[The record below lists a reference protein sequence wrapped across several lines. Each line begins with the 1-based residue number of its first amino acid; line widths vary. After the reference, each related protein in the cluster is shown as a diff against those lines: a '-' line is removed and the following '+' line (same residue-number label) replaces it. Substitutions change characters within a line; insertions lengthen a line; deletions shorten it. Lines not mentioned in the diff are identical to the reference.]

1 VEPYFALDDVWVFPG
16 GNGDASPPILSRI
29 TLQIPPGGCWTVVG
43 HSGAGKTTLL
53 RLLNRMVEP
62 TRGTVRREGVCLG
75 DIPPSELRRQVGMVF
90 QEPVWLPG
98 TVRDNLLAAAAL
110 GVVPVERAEA
120 RLPEI
125 LSLIGLAPEFLTRDE
140 DALSLGERQ
149 RVALGRALMTSP
161 RALLLDEPTASL
173 DPPGARSLIDQ
184 VLTLARAEQLTLVL
198 VTHRLRDA
206 RQFGGDAVVLEGGRV
221 VEVGPSEDVI
231 PRLETRWEQD
241 V

>member
-1 VEPYFALDDVWVFPG
+1 MEPYFELDDVWVYPG
-16 GNGDASPPILSRI
+16 GNGNASRPILSEI
-29 TLQIPPGGCWTVVG
+29 TLRIPAGGRWTVVG

-62 TRGTVRREGVCLG
+62 TRGTVRRAGVPLC

-110 GVVPVERAEA
+110 GVVPAERAEA
-120 RLPEI
+120 RIPEI
-125 LSLIGLAPEFLTRDE
+125 LSLIGLAPDFLTRVE

-149 RVALGRALMTSP
+149 RVALGRALMTGP

-184 VLTLARAEQLTLVL
+184 ILSLARTETLTLVL

-206 RQFGGDAVVLEGGRV
+206 RQFGGDAVLMEAGRLA
-221 VEVGPSEDVI
+221 EVGPSDEVI
-231 PRLETRWEQD
+231 PRLQSRWEEAR
-241 V
+241 